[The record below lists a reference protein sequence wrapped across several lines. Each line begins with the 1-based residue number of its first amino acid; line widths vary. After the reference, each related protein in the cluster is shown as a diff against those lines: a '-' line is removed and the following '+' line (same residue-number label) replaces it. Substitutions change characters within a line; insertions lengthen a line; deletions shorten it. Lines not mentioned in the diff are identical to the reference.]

1 MSVVQNPLIGRAKQK
16 LGGSVF
22 TTWKGINVLKGKPLT
37 VANPRTDNQ
46 LMRRSA
52 LEQIVA
58 IGRTIAAAINLGFKE
73 QAFQKSAFN
82 AFVGYNLRNGFDYSA
97 PPAATITPLNML
109 VSQGTITATPIPSG
123 SGSAGGDTVGVNFS
137 NTVDGPGQS
146 ASDLARMVVY
156 NETQD
161 KWYAPTET
169 ALRSA
174 GALVGNVPDG
184 WIGVG
189 NDLVVFVFFYNTAS
203 RKSSD
208 SVIFEVTA
216 GA

>member
-1 MSVVQNPLIGRAKQK
+1 MSVIQNPLIGRAKQK

-46 LMRRSA
+46 VMRRSA

-97 PPAATITPLNML
+97 PPNAAIVPDNVL
-109 VSQGTITATPIPSG
+109 VSQGTISATPIIGIAAVASTDLVTATF
-123 SGSAGGDTVGVNFS
+123 STVV
-137 NTVDGPGQS
+137 TGPGQS
-146 ASDLARMVVY
+146 TSDNARAVIY
-156 NETQD
+156 NQTED
-161 KWYAPTET
+161 KWFAPVTT
-169 ALRSA
+169 SLRSTGTLA
-174 GALVGNVPDG
+174 AAVPDG
-184 WIGVG
+184 FMTAG
-189 NDLVVFVFFYNTAS
+189 DLVKCYLFFYNTAS

-208 SVIFEVTA
+208 SVFADVTVN
-216 GA
+216 